1 MRGGGDW
8 WDRVMGE
15 LDDGLPLLLL
25 LLLPDRWKSGERP
38 D

>member
-25 LLLPDRWKSGERP
+25 LLPDRWKSGERP

>member
-25 LLLPDRWKSGERP
+25 LPDRWKSGERP